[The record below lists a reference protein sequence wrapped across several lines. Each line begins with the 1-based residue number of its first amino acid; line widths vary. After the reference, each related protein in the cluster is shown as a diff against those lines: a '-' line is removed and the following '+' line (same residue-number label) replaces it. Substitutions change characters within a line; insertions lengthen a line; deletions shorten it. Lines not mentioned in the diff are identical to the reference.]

1 MQYAQIGTERREAFP
16 GGRGVCPICGSA
28 TIAKCGPRVIHH
40 WAHATRKDCDPWW
53 ENETNWHRDWKNLF
67 PEECREISY
76 TASDGEIHRADLVT
90 PTGIVIEFQHSQMS
104 DEERLSHESFYKNLV
119 WVVDGSEF
127 RKNFDIYHQLPHP
140 ASELTKDIRW
150 FNATRE
156 KKGAA
161 HGMFWRLSERG
172 PNDRMVR
179 LHGIREIEAEVD
191 KAYRGHHQYDWVR
204 PRRTWLDATCPV
216 YVDLGGDFSDFLA
229 KLEIYDES
237 GLPCI
242 YLVAKQK
249 FIHDVMTEKVA
260 TAIATRFYPLQPDD
274 SVS

>member
-28 TIAKCGPRVIHH
+28 TIAKCGSRVIHH

-104 DEERLSHESFYKNLV
+104 DEERLSRESFYKNLV

-140 ASELTKDIRW
+140 TSELTKDIRW
-150 FNATRE
+150 FKATRE

-172 PNDRMVR
+172 RTIAWYGFTAYAR
-179 LHGIREIEAEVD
+179 SRRKSIRNTEDII
-191 KAYRGHHQYDWVR
+191 YTTG
-204 PRRTWLDATCPV
+204 L
-216 YVDLGGDFSDFLA
+216 DLGALGWM
-229 KLEIYDES
+229 
-237 GLPCI
+237 LPVLCTSI
-242 YLVAKQK
+242 
-249 FIHDVMTEKVA
+249 
-260 TAIATRFYPLQPDD
+260 
-274 SVS
+274 